1 MVFQYTAC
9 MTDGGRERGIVTADS
24 PDAAEVIL
32 RGRGRII
39 LSLKAVDSG
48 VSSSPNYHVR
58 ERSPREKTLAKYLI
72 PNAQIEIALGQL
84 ASLLDGGVP
93 VLSAIQTV
101 AAQSRYLLSRCL
113 FSVANQVR
121 DGSPLAKTI
130 QEEMPFLG
138 NTITGMISAGEANGD
153 IGRMCSYSADLL
165 SRKRQLK
172 GQILQAMA
180 YPSIVILATGGIV
193 TFMMLQVIP
202 KIMKFLNGRSAQ
214 LPPVTQALVDITHFI
229 QTHAMHL
236 FLVPAV
242 LVAAALLIRRNES
255 TAVRFDGFILRI
267 PLLGKIIRSSANM
280 LWCRTLG
287 ILLKSGINI
296 ITAMDYTAAALN
308 NWFYRSEL
316 NEMKDVIS
324 QGHPLSTALRV
335 SRLDALVPFADSMLA
350 VGESTGRVDD
360 CLLKVAEFSDKDL
373 QRRITF
379 MSKMIEPVLFFIVGG
394 IVGFVYIAFFMGLMA
409 ASTGK

>member
-1 MVFQYTAC
+1 
-9 MTDGGRERGIVTADS
+9 
-24 PDAAEVIL
+24 
-32 RGRGRII
+32 
-39 LSLKAVDSG
+39 
-48 VSSSPNYHVR
+48 
-58 ERSPREKTLAKYLI
+58 
-72 PNAQIEIALGQL
+72 
-84 ASLLDGGVP
+84 
-93 VLSAIQTV
+93 
-101 AAQSRYLLSRCL
+101 
-113 FSVANQVR
+113 
-121 DGSPLAKTI
+121 
-130 QEEMPFLG
+130 
-138 NTITGMISAGEANGD
+138 
-153 IGRMCSYSADLL
+153 
-165 SRKRQLK
+165 
-172 GQILQAMA
+172 
-180 YPSIVILATGGIV
+180 
-193 TFMMLQVIP
+193 
-202 KIMKFLNGRSAQ
+202 
-214 LPPVTQALVDITHFI
+214 
-229 QTHAMHL
+229 
-236 FLVPAV
+236 
-242 LVAAALLIRRNES
+242 
-255 TAVRFDGFILRI
+255 
-267 PLLGKIIRSSANM
+267 M